1 MIVIEHTGFLAG
13 DYSTKIL
20 QMAGQ
25 VEQADGA
32 SPLNE
37 AAQLA
42 ITSDWSRARHLLA
55 LDDEDRAL
63 VGYAQ
68 FDPRDASAQFFIS
81 PEHRG
86 KGLGAQLLNQLIVR
100 YSPATCWSF
109 GTLEPAR
116 KLAERFGFEQTRQL
130 LLMGREL
137 NEVPDFQAPE
147 GFTIDTYKNTDI
159 NRLVK
164 VNAEAFKDHPEQG
177 AMTETDFRSRFSEDW
192 FKPESL
198 LVARDASGQLV
209 GFHWIKIEP
218 ESPEEAEVYVIG
230 VAPEHEGKGLGRALL
245 LSGLRHMISRGAKTA
260 KLFVEAANDRVVTL
274 YRNSGFDTLN
284 VDTSYSAPEKPI
296 FLSDDARTEG
306 ESVSDDPLNK
316 DLPDNRYT
324 DRELSWLEFNN
335 RVLDLAKDAP
345 RTPLLERVQFCGIF
359 SSNLDEFFMVR
370 VAGLKRRI
378 DAGVAVKSAA
388 GITPRDL
395 YDAILRRTH
404 ELVSE
409 QARVFNE
416 ELRPQLAE
424 EGIHIIGWDDLTL
437 EEQDEMQTVFT
448 ERIFPILTPLAVD
461 QSHPFPYISGLSLN
475 LGILLR
481 NPETGSEQFA
491 RIKVPAI
498 IDRFMQVTPGR
509 FLPLEELISHHL
521 SLVFGGMEIM
531 HCVTFRVTRNEDVE
545 MEEDDAENILT
556 ALEKELL
563 RRKVGRPP
571 VRLEVEDDIDEKML
585 DMLVRALDVSEKEV
599 FKLPAP
605 LDMTGLGDIH
615 GIDRE
620 DLKYPGF
627 LPKTHPDLAE
637 IETSNPADIFT
648 QIRKHDVLLHH
659 PYDSFATSVERL
671 IEQAASDPKVLAIK
685 QTLYRTSGDS
695 PIIDALIE
703 AAKAGKQVLA
713 VVEIKARFDE
723 QANIAWARKLEKYG
737 VHVVYG
743 MVGLKTHCKLMLIVR
758 DEGKHGLRRYAH
770 IGTGNYNS
778 KTARQYE
785 DMGLLT
791 CNPIITDDVA
801 RLFNH
806 LSGMTQENH
815 YRRLMVAPE
824 GIRTGLIERINGET
838 ANALAGKPARIRIKV
853 NSIVDE
859 AITDALYR
867 ASQAGVKVQMWVRG
881 ICAVRPGVPGLS
893 ENIQIISVLGRY
905 LEHSRIYW
913 FENGGTPIVGIGSAD
928 LMHRNLDRR
937 VEAIV
942 GISNPRHIAQIDDML
957 NVAFDEN
964 TVQWRLHDQD
974 YEVNIYKEDGTP
986 KLHIQDYLI
995 QQTTAR
1001 TRRKK

>member
-1 MIVIEHTGFLAG
+1 MIVIEHTGFFSSG
-13 DYSTKIL
+13 YPQKIL
-20 QMAGQ
+20 GLAAQAKD
-25 VEQADGA
+25 ADGVG
-32 SPLNE
+32 PLNE

-42 ITSDWSRARHLLA
+42 LTSDWSCASHLLA
-55 LDDEDRAL
+55 LDDDSQEML
-63 VGYAQ
+63 GYGQ
-68 FDPRDASAQFFIS
+68 FDPRDASAQFFIA
-81 PEHRG
+81 PDHRG
-86 KGLGAQLLNQLIVR
+86 QGLGSQLLKQIMIR
-100 YSPATCWSF
+100 YRPATCWSF

-116 KLAERFGFEQTRQL
+116 RIAEKLGFANTRQL

-137 NEVPDFQAPE
+137 HEIPHTEVPE
-147 GFTIDTYKNTDI
+147 GFTIDTYKNTDLT
-159 NRLVK
+159 RLVE
-164 VNAEAFKDHPEQG
+164 VNAQAFRDHPEQG
-177 AMTETDFRSRFSEDW
+177 AMTITDFRSRFSEDW
-192 FKPESL
+192 FDPESL
-198 LVARDASGQLV
+198 LVARDASGTLV
-209 GFHWIKIEP
+209 GFHWIKIEA
-218 ESPEEAEVYVIG
+218 ESPQEAEVYVIC
-230 VAPEHEGKGLGRALL
+230 VDPEHEGKGLGRALL
-245 LSGLRHMISRGAKTA
+245 LSGLRRMVERGAKTA
-260 KLFVEAANDRVVTL
+260 KLFVEAANERVVEL
-274 YRNSGFDTLN
+274 YKNSGFTTLN
-284 VDTSYSAPEKPI
+284 VDSSYSAPEESEDPE
-296 FLSDDARTEG
+296 ARTEG
-306 ESVSDDPLNK
+306 DSVTEDPLTTE
-316 DLPDNRYT
+316 LPEDRYT

-345 RTPLLERVQFCGIF
+345 RTPLLERVQFCSIF

-395 YDAILRRTH
+395 HDAILSRTH
-404 ELVSE
+404 ELVGE

-416 ELRPQLAE
+416 ELRPELE
-424 EGIHIIGWDDLTL
+424 TEGIKILKWDELSL
-437 EEQDEMQTVFT
+437 EEQEDMHAVFT
-448 ERIFPILTPLAVD
+448 ERVFPILTPLAVD

-475 LGILLR
+475 LGVLLR
-481 NPETGSEQFA
+481 NPESGTEQFA
-491 RIKVPAI
+491 RIKVPANL
-498 IDRFMQVTPGR
+498 DRFMQVAPGR
-509 FLPLEELISHHL
+509 FLPLEELLSQHL
-521 SLVFGGMEIM
+521 NVIFGGMEILQS
-531 HCVTFRVTRNEDVE
+531 VTFRVTRNEDVE

-585 DMLVRALDVSEKEV
+585 DMLVQELNVSEKEV

-605 LDMTGLGDIH
+605 LDMTGLGDLCD
-615 GIDRE
+615 IDRE

-648 QIRKHDVLLHH
+648 QIRKHDVLLQH

-723 QANIAWARKLEKYG
+723 QANIKWARKLEKYG

-758 DEGKHGLRRYAH
+758 DEGKYGLRRYAH

-791 CNPIITDDVA
+791 CNPIITDDAA

-815 YRRLMVAPE
+815 YRRLLVAPE
-824 GIRTGLIERINGET
+824 GIRTGLIGRINGEI
-838 ANALAGKPARIRIKV
+838 ANALDGKPARIRIKV
-853 NSIVDE
+853 NSVVDE

-881 ICAVRPGVPGLS
+881 ICAIRPGVPGLS

-905 LEHSRIYW
+905 LEHSRVYW
-913 FENGGTPIVGIGSAD
+913 FENGGKPIVGIGSAD

-957 NVAFDEN
+957 NVAFDDN
-964 TVQWRLHDQD
+964 TVQWRLHDQE
-974 YEVNIYKEDGTP
+974 YEVSIYNEDGTP
-986 KLHIQDYLI
+986 KMHIQDYLI
-995 QQTTAR
+995 NATKER